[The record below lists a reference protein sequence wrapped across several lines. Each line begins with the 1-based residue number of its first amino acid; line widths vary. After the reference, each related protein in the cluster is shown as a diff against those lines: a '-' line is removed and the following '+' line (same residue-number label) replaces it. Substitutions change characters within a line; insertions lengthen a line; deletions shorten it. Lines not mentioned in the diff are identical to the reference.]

1 MAIGI
6 IRRAQA
12 LVQDVLTVSMS
23 SSLEQRP
30 PRKGIPVNVS
40 LPTMTEVVAKGIALN
55 RPPISRIS
63 CSSFRL

>member
-12 LVQDVLTVSMS
+12 SVQDVFTVSMS

-55 RPPISRIS
+55 RLPISRIS

>member
-23 SSLEQRP
+23 SSLEQKP
-30 PRKGIPVNVS
+30 PRKGIPVNTR
-40 LPTMTEVVAKGIALN
+40 LPMMMEVVAKGIALN
-55 RPPISRIS
+55 RPLISRIS

>member
-1 MAIGI
+1 MATGI

-23 SSLEQRP
+23 SSLEQKP
-30 PRKGIPVNVS
+30 PRKGIPVNMR
-40 LPTMTEVVAKGIALN
+40 LPMMTEVVAKGIALN
-55 RPPISRIS
+55 RPLISQIS